1 MLNSLSSNAI
11 LAKARAIYGK
21 RLKNSDYN
29 ELLRQH
35 TVADVAAY
43 LKSSTDYAKALSGIN
58 EVSIHRGQLENLINR
73 SLYDKF
79 YSLAIY
85 DFSPNEGFYRYV
97 ITNAEVGLILRTIML
112 LNSDSQQDILF
123 NLPSFIQSYIC
134 FDLLSLPKT
143 KSFSDL
149 LRAMQNTP
157 YAAVLKRFEAPNGE
171 IDLAGCEV
179 ALKTYYYQSIF
190 DSIEKYF
197 KGKAKQ
203 ELKEAVLI
211 EIELM
216 NLTLIYRLRRYF
228 DKSSAEIRSRLLPF
242 RYKLTDR
249 ALTQLL
255 EAKEKDGFV
264 RDMRLSIYSGKMRGV
279 SFNYIEDYTKR
290 LRYLI
295 SRQLLRFSTNATV
308 VFFSFMTLTRIEIE
322 NITTVI
328 EGIRYQNP
336 SSEIQKLL
344 ILE

>member
-21 RLKNSDYN
+21 RLKGSDYN
-29 ELLRQH
+29 ELLRQR
-35 TVADVAAY
+35 TVSDVAAY
-43 LKSSTDYAKALSGIN
+43 LKVSTDYAKTLSGVN
-58 EVSIHRGQLENLINR
+58 EASIHRGQLENLINR

-79 YSLAIY
+79 HSLSKY
-85 DFSPNEGFYRYV
+85 DFSADKGFYRYI
-97 ITNAEVGLILRTIML
+97 ITDAEVNLLLRTIML
-112 LNSDSQQDILF
+112 LNSNSQQDILF
-123 NLPSFIQSYIC
+123 NLPSFIQGYSC
-134 FDLLSLPKT
+134 FDLLSLPKI
-143 KSFSDL
+143 KGFDDL
-149 LRAMQNTP
+149 LKAVQNTP
-157 YAAVLKRFEAPNGE
+157 YAALLKRFEAKNGD

-179 ALKTYYYQSIF
+179 TLKTYYYKTIF
-190 DSIEKYF
+190 DSIEKHF
-197 KGKAKQ
+197 KGKTKA
-203 ELKEAVLI
+203 ELKQAVLI
-211 EIELM
+211 EVELQ
-216 NLTLIYRLRRYF
+216 NLSLIYRLRRYF
-228 DKSSAEIRSRLLPF
+228 NKSSAEIRGRLLPF

-255 EAKEKDGFV
+255 DATDKDSFV
-264 RDMRLSIYSGKMRGV
+264 RDMRLSLYSGKMKSV

-295 SRQLLRFSTNATV
+295 SRKMLRFSTNATV
-308 VFFSFMTLTRIEIE
+308 VFFSFMTLTRIEID